1 MVRYED
7 LVRRPRETIER
18 ILTFEG
24 ALPLPADLGFVDG
37 HRVSLG
43 VDHTVAGN
51 PMRFQ
56 HGTFD
61 LKMDEAWRGSMESG
75 QRILATAMTWPL
87 LAAYG
92 YRVGRRRHEPPTARP
107 AALDVQRCS
116 ESSSE

>member
-1 MVRYED
+1 MRMVRYED
-7 LVRRPRETIER
+7 LIERPRATIGR

-24 ALPLPADLGFVDG
+24 AMSLPADLGFVEG
-37 HRVSLG
+37 HRVRLG

-51 PMRFQ
+51 PMRFR

-61 LKMDEAWRGSMESG
+61 LKLDEAWMGSMGSG
-75 QRILATAMTWPL
+75 QRLLTTAMTWPM

-92 YRVGRRRHEPPTARP
+92 YRVGRLRARQP
-107 AALDVQRCS
+107 AALDVRGCS

>member
-1 MVRYED
+1 M
-7 LVRRPRETIER
+7 
-18 ILTFEG
+18 
-24 ALPLPADLGFVDG
+24 ALPADLGFVDG

-61 LKMDEAWRGSMESG
+61 LKVDEAWTGSMERG

-87 LAAYG
+87 LTAYG
-92 YRVGRRRHEPPTARP
+92 YRVGRRRAGAPTSG
-107 AALDVQRCS
+107 AATLDIRRCS